1 MISFLLGLIPG
12 AFSTINGI
20 TSAISNE
27 RIRKIDATTDQERIA
42 ADERIKSLQ
51 AKRDVLIAESGSS
64 RVNAFLRAALA
75 APVVV
80 VLGKFYIWDKVVGSF
95 SGCAGSMGS
104 ALECATFRTDPLDT
118 NQWAI
123 ITAVVGFYFLYEGAV
138 NVTRIIKA

>member
-20 TSAISNE
+20 TNAISNE
-27 RIRKIDATTDQERIA
+27 RIRKIDADTDQQRIQ
-42 ADERIKSLQ
+42 ADERIKSLE
-51 AKRDVLIAESGSS
+51 AKRSVLVAEAGAS
-64 RVNAFLRAALA
+64 RINAFMRAAIA
-75 APVVV
+75 ACIVV
-80 VLGKFYIWDKVVGSF
+80 VLAKLYMWDKVIGSF
-95 SGCAGSMGS
+95 SGCAGPLGG
-104 ALECATFRTDPLDT
+104 ALECATFRTDPLDS

>member
-20 TSAISNE
+20 TNAISNE
-27 RIRKIDATTDQERIA
+27 RIRKIDATTDQERIR
-42 ADERIKSLQ
+42 ADERIKSLE
-51 AKRDVLIAESGSS
+51 AKRSVLVAEAGTS

-75 APVVV
+75 VPIVV
-80 VLGKFYIWDKVVGSF
+80 VLGKFYIWDKVIGSF
-95 SGCAGSMGS
+95 SGCAGQMGS

-138 NVTRIIKA
+138 NVTRIIKS

>member
-12 AFSTINGI
+12 AFNTINGI
-20 TSAISNE
+20 TTAISNE

-64 RVNAFLRAALA
+64 KVNAFLRAALA

-80 VLGKFYIWDKVVGSF
+80 VLSKLYIWDKVVGSA
-95 SGCAGSMGS
+95 SGCAGPMGS

>member
-20 TSAISNE
+20 TNAISNE
-27 RIRKIDATTDQERIA
+27 RIRKIDATTDQARIQ
-42 ADERIKSLQ
+42 ADERIKSLE
-51 AKRDVLIAESGSS
+51 AKRSVLVAEAGTSKI
-64 RVNAFLRAALA
+64 NAFVRATMGLA
-75 APVVV
+75 VAVVIAKLMV
-80 VLGKFYIWDKVVGSF
+80 WDKVVGSYA
-95 SGCAGSMGS
+95 GCAGPMGS
-104 ALECATFRTDPLDT
+104 ALECATFRTDPLDA

>member
-20 TSAISNE
+20 TNAISNE
-27 RIRKIDATTDQERIA
+27 RIRKIDAVTDQERIR
-42 ADERIKSLQ
+42 ADERIKSLE
-51 AKRDVLIAESGSS
+51 AKRSVLVAEAGTS

-75 APVVV
+75 APVVI
-80 VLGKFYIWDKVVGSF
+80 VLSKLYIWDKVMGSF
-95 SGCAGSMGS
+95 SGCAGPMGS
-104 ALECATFRTDPLDT
+104 ALECVTFRTDPLDT

>member
-20 TSAISNE
+20 TNAISNE
-27 RIRKIDATTDQERIA
+27 RIRKIDATTDQQRIQ
-42 ADERIKSLQ
+42 ADERIKVLQ
-51 AKRDVLIAESGSS
+51 AKRDVLVAESGSS
-64 RVNAFLRAALA
+64 SVNAFLRAALA

-95 SGCAGSMGS
+95 AGCAGPMGS
-104 ALECATFRTDPLDT
+104 ALECATFRTDPLDS

>member
-95 SGCAGSMGS
+95 SGCAGPMGS